1 MNDGILDDDMLDD
14 GILDD
19 DMLDDD
25 ILDDDRTVQF
35 VTGSGLPAG
44 TTWNTQGVSW
54 LPTCDDNNNDDIY
67 NDDDNKDSTEG
78 AADL

>member
-1 MNDGILDDDMLDD
+1 MF
-14 GILDD
+14 
-19 DMLDDD
+19 DDD
-25 ILDDDRTVQF
+25 ILDDNIWDDDIWDDDRTVQF

-54 LPTCDDNNNDDIY
+54 LPTCGVDNNNDDIY
-67 NDDDNKDSTEG
+67 NDDDNNDNTEG

>member
-1 MNDGILDDDMLDD
+1 MFDDDILDDD
-14 GILDD
+14 IW
-19 DMLDDD
+19 
-25 ILDDDRTVQF
+25 DDDRTVQF

-54 LPTCDDNNNDDIY
+54 LPTCGDDNNNDDNNNDDIY
-67 NDDDNKDSTEG
+67 NDDNNNDITQG